1 MNQILDYIEV
11 MFKSLP
17 HTDEVEKL
25 KMNMTDSMEL
35 KFNQYLEEGKR
46 ESEAIGLVI
55 GEFGS
60 IEELKEALGLNMNDD
75 EGVIYL
81 ETPRVEE
88 YLIFIKRFAMMISM
102 GVAVI
107 MVGIGA
113 TEYFDNLI
121 IFFLSLI
128 VGVTLFVYY
137 GMLYATYDDI
147 TDTGIVDS
155 VQYQRLNQI
164 QKNYQPSFIRSIVL
178 GVALCIIAVFSVVYL
193 EDFMHVK
200 QYSSLLFMFITAIA
214 VVLFINAGV
223 NHSHLVM
230 LTSRHEWAK
239 SKAGSSDLKETLK
252 REERIESITG
262 ILMGLAAMV
271 YLILGF
277 TMNLWHPGWIIFP
290 IVALVG
296 ELITNIKKE

>member
-17 HTDEVEKL
+17 QTDEVVKL
-25 KMNMTDSMEL
+25 KMNITDSMEL
-35 KFNQYLEEGKR
+35 KFNQYIEEGKG

-60 IEELKEALGLNMNDD
+60 IDELKEALDLNMADD
-75 EGVIYL
+75 EVSVYL
-81 ETPRVEE
+81 DATRVEA
-88 YLIFIKRFAMMISM
+88 YLNFIKRFAIMISL

-113 TEYFDNLI
+113 TASFNNLT

-137 GMLYATYDDI
+137 GMIYATYDDI
-147 TDTGIVDS
+147 TNKGIVDS
-155 VQYQRLNQI
+155 VQYQRIDQI
-164 QKNYQPSFIRSIVL
+164 QKDNQPSFIRSIVL

-193 EDFMHVK
+193 EEYLFVSEYAPLVFM
-200 QYSSLLFMFITAIA
+200 SITAFA

-223 NHSHLVM
+223 NKTHIDA
-230 LTSRHEWAK
+230 LTTRYEWAK
-239 SKAGSSDLKETLK
+239 SKAQSSSLKETLE
-252 REERIESITG
+252 REERLENITG
-262 ILMGLAAMV
+262 ILMGLASMV

-290 IVALVG
+290 IIALVG
-296 ELITNIKKE
+296 ELIKSIKKE

>member
-155 VQYQRLNQI
+155 VQYQRLNKI

-230 LTSRHEWAK
+230 LTSRHEWTK